1 MYQYVLSKEV
11 TPPFSLCVPHLR
23 SVLVCND
30 ESVTPHKEV
39 LIVVKAEDPCYDKS
53 VLEKFT
59 DPMVSLTWSCMCSQT
74 YVHNNVMQHFYRRL
88 ISRVTLVWIVIFQ
101 ETTVQV

>member
-1 MYQYVLSKEV
+1 MVLTNMKQGLHYYLHTEYVSVCLEQGGDP
-11 TPPFSLCVPHLR
+11 TIFSVCTSHLQ
-23 SVLVCND
+23 CND

-88 ISRVTLVWIVIFQ
+88 IQ
-101 ETTVQV
+101 E